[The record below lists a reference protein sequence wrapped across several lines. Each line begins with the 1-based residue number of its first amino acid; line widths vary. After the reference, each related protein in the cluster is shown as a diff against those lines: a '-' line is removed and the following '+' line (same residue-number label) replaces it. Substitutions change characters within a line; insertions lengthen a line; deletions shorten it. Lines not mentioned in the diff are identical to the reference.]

1 MSPVPRHQALV
12 LYRRVL
18 KAHVKYLG
26 EPMRSLG
33 DGMFKSEFRRH
44 VAAEGGATKEQWKE
58 FVNQWEA
65 YCEILASRALP

>member
-1 MSPVPRHQALV
+1 M

-18 KAHVKYLG
+18 KAHLKYLD

-33 DGMFKSEFRRH
+33 DGMFKSEFRQH
-44 VAAEGGATKEQWKE
+44 VAKEGGATKDQWRE

-65 YCEILASRALP
+65 YCQVLASRASTIKKQ